1 MTTYRLTTNGM
12 LRGYRANLQKSYK
25 TLGTAMERVETGR
38 NFLTYAEDPSSA
50 TLAFKLRREY
60 WQSSSQLRN
69 NSEVAS
75 KFAQAYSSYDLVQN
89 DLAEATNKTTWLRAL
104 NDPDASGRKAL
115 GQETLQKAE
124 SLVESM
130 NAKYA
135 GRYLFA
141 GADGANAPFTLEE
154 RPVMQADGR
163 YKVDEN
169 GKQVTSR
176 QLCYRGIPVDQPAK
190 IVQTYDSGGEVYQTG
205 DDGKPVLDA
214 DGNPVPV
221 MIDNPDYLKLQEM
234 LKETTYVDLGLGME
248 EDKNGDPNAATVY
261 NSALSGLEF
270 LDFGYDED
278 GDPKNVV
285 SLMLEG
291 GERLMNTSDID
302 GSFEEGNPE
311 YDRLFNLTGKLEAA
325 NGKMH
330 VEFTELTTK
339 ATFLTNNE
347 ERLTGEVDEL
357 AKQIEET
364 EQINPAKAITELSW
378 AQYCYNAG
386 LKIGTQVL
394 TQTLIDYM
402 N

>member
-12 LRGYRANLQKSYK
+12 LRGYRSNLQKSYK
-25 TLGTAMERVETGR
+25 TLGTASERVQTGR

-60 WQSSSQLRN
+60 WQSSSHLRN

-75 KFAQAYSSYDLVQN
+75 KFQQAWSSIDMAQN
-89 DLAEATNKTTWLRAL
+89 KLAEAVNKDTWIRAL
-104 NDPDASGRKAL
+104 NDPDASGRRAL

-124 SLVESM
+124 SLVETM

-141 GADGANAPFTLEE
+141 GADGANAPFTLED
-154 RPVMQADGR
+154 RPVMLADGR
-163 YKVDEN
+163 YAVDESGN
-169 GKQVTSR
+169 QIIKR
-176 QLCYRGIPVDQPAK
+176 QLCYRGVAVDQPAK
-190 IVQTYDSGGEVYQTG
+190 IVQTYDSGGEVLD
-205 DDGKPVLDA
+205 DDG
-214 DGNPVPV
+214 NPV
-221 MIDNPDYLKLQEM
+221 MIDNPEYLKLQEM
-234 LKETTYVDLGLGME
+234 MNETTYVDIGLGME
-248 EDKNGDPNAATVY
+248 EYADGTPNAATVY

-285 SLMLEG
+285 SMMLEG
-291 GERLMNTSDID
+291 GERLMNCRDND
-302 GSFEEGNPE
+302 GSFKEGNPE
-311 YDRLFNLTGKLEAA
+311 YDRLFNLTGKLDAAA

-330 VEFTELTTK
+330 VEYVELDTK
-339 ATFLTNNE
+339 AKFLTSNE
-347 ERLTGEVDEL
+347 ERLKGEIDEL
-357 AKQIEET
+357 GKQIEET
-364 EQINPAKAITELSW
+364 EQIDPAKAITELSW

-386 LKIGTQVL
+386 LKIGTSIL
-394 TQTLIDYM
+394 TQSLIDYM

>member
-12 LRGYRANLQKSYK
+12 LRGYRANLQQSYK
-25 TLGTAMERVETGR
+25 TLGKASERVQTGR

-50 TLAFKLRREY
+50 TLAFKLRRQY
-60 WQSSSQLRN
+60 WQASSQLRN

-75 KFAQAYSSYDLVQN
+75 KFAQAYSSIDLVQN
-89 DLAEATNKTTWLRAL
+89 DLAEATDKNTWLRAL
-104 NDPDASGRKAL
+104 NGPTASGRRAL

-124 SLVESM
+124 SVVESM

-163 YKVDEN
+163 YAVDEEGN
-169 GKQVTSR
+169 QVIKK
-176 QLCYRGIPVDQPAK
+176 QLCYRGIAVDQPAK
-190 IVQTYDSGGEVYQTG
+190 IVQTYDSGGEV
-205 DDGKPVLDA
+205 LDK
-214 DGNPVPV
+214 DGNPVMV
-221 MIDNPDYLKLQEM
+221 DNPDYLKLQEM
-234 LKETTYVDLGLGME
+234 LNETTYVDIGLGMQE
-248 EDKNGDPNAATVY
+248 HADGTPNSATVY

-278 GDPKNVV
+278 GDAKNVI

-291 GERLMNTSDID
+291 GERLLNCSDDD
-302 GSFEEGNPE
+302 GSFKEGEPE
-311 YDRLFNLTGKLEAA
+311 YDRLFNLTGKLDAA
-325 NGKMH
+325 GNGKMH

-339 ATFLTNNE
+339 ATFLKNNDQ
-347 ERLTGEVDEL
+347 RLTDEVDEL

-386 LKIGTQVL
+386 LKIGTSIL
-394 TQTLIDYM
+394 TESLIDYM
-402 N
+402 R

>member
-12 LRGYRANLQKSYK
+12 LRGYRSNLQKSYK
-25 TLGTAMERVETGR
+25 TLGKAMERVETGR

-89 DLAEATNKTTWLRAL
+89 DLSEAVNKTTWLRAL

-124 SLVESM
+124 ALVESM

-169 GKQVTSR
+169 GETVTSR
-176 QLCYRGIPVDQPAK
+176 QLCYRGIAVDQPAK
-190 IVQTYDSGGEVYQTG
+190 IVQTYDSGGEV
-205 DDGKPVLDA
+205 LDNE
-214 DGNPVPV
+214 GNPV
-221 MIDNPDYLKLQEM
+221 MIDNPEYLKLQEM
-234 LKETTYVDLGLGME
+234 LNETTYVDIGLGMQE
-248 EDKNGDPNAATVY
+248 FADETPNASTVY

-278 GDPKNVV
+278 GDPKNVI

-291 GERLMNTSDID
+291 GERLMKTSDID
-302 GSFEEGNPE
+302 GSFEKGHPE
-311 YDRLFNLTGKLEAA
+311 YDRLFDLTGKLEAA

-339 ATFLTNNE
+339 ATFLENNNQ
-347 ERLTGEVDEL
+347 RLTDEVDEL

-364 EQINPAKAITELSW
+364 EQVDPAKAITELSW

-394 TQTLIDYM
+394 TQSLIDYM

>member
-1 MTTYRLTTNGM
+1 M
-12 LRGYRANLQKSYK
+12 LRGYRSNLQKSYK

-50 TLAFKLRREY
+50 TLAFKLRRQY
-60 WQSSSQLRN
+60 WQASSQLRN

-75 KFAQAYSSYDLVQN
+75 KFEQAYSSYDLVQN

-115 GQETLQKAE
+115 GQETLQKADA
-124 SLVESM
+124 LVESM
-130 NAKYA
+130 NSKYG

-163 YKVDEN
+163 YAVDDD
-169 GKQVTSR
+169 GKQIIKK
-176 QLCYRGIPVDQPAK
+176 QLCYRGVAVDQPAK
-190 IVQTYDSGGEVYQTG
+190 IVQTYDSGGEVL
-205 DDGKPVLDA
+205 DDE
-214 DGNPVPV
+214 GNPVMV
-221 MIDNPDYLKLQEM
+221 DNPEYLKLQEM
-234 LKETTYVDLGLGME
+234 LNETTYVDLGLGMQ
-248 EDKNGDPNAATVY
+248 EDKNGTPNAATVY
-261 NSALSGLEF
+261 NSALNGLEF

-278 GDPKNVV
+278 GDPKNVI

-291 GERLMNTSDID
+291 GERLMNTRDD
-302 GSFEEGNPE
+302 NGSFKEGNPE
-311 YDRLFNLTGKLEAA
+311 YDRLFTLTGKLEAA
-325 NGKMH
+325 NSKMH
-330 VEFTELTTK
+330 VEFVELTTK
-339 ATFLTNNE
+339 ASFLKNNDQ
-347 ERLTGEVDEL
+347 RLTDEVDEL
-357 AKQIEET
+357 AKEIEET
-364 EQINPAKAITELSW
+364 EQVNPAKAITELSW

-394 TQTLIDYM
+394 TQSLIDYM

>member
-12 LRGYRANLQKSYK
+12 LRGYRSNLQKSYK
-25 TLGTAMERVETGR
+25 TLGMASERVQTGR

-50 TLAFKLRREY
+50 TLAFKLRRQY
-60 WQSSSQLRN
+60 WQASSQLRN

-89 DLAEATNKTTWLRAL
+89 DLSEAVNKTTWLRAL

-124 SLVESM
+124 ALVESM
-130 NAKYA
+130 NSKYA

-154 RPVMQADGR
+154 RPVMLADGR
-163 YKVDEN
+163 YAVDDD
-169 GKQVTSR
+169 GKQIIKK
-176 QLCYRGIPVDQPAK
+176 QLCYRGVAVDQPAK
-190 IVQTYDSGGEVYQTG
+190 IVQTYDSGGEV
-205 DDGKPVLDA
+205 LDK
-214 DGNPVPV
+214 DGNPV
-221 MIDNPDYLKLQEM
+221 MIDNPEYLKLQEM
-234 LKETTYVDLGLGME
+234 MNETTYVDIGLGMQ
-248 EDKNGDPNAATVY
+248 EDKNGTPNAATVY

-278 GDPKNVV
+278 GDAKNVI
-285 SLMLEG
+285 SLLLEG
-291 GERLMNTSDID
+291 GERLMNTSNED
-302 GSFEEGNPE
+302 GSFKEGNPE

-330 VEFTELTTK
+330 VEFVELTTK
-339 ATFLTNNE
+339 ANFLTNNE
-347 ERLTGEVDEL
+347 QRLTDEVDEL

-364 EQINPAKAITELSW
+364 EQIDPAKAITELSW

-386 LKIGTQVL
+386 LKIGTSIL
-394 TQTLIDYM
+394 TESLIDYM
-402 N
+402 R

>member
-12 LRGYRANLQKSYK
+12 LRGYRSNLQKSYK
-25 TLGTAMERVETGR
+25 TLGTASERMQTGR

-50 TLAFKLRREY
+50 TLAFKLRRQY
-60 WQSSSQLRN
+60 WQASSQLRN

-89 DLAEATNKTTWLRAL
+89 DLSEAVNKTTWLRAL

-124 SLVESM
+124 ALVESM
-130 NAKYA
+130 NSKYA

-154 RPVMQADGR
+154 RPVMLADGR
-163 YKVDEN
+163 YAVDDD
-169 GKQVTSR
+169 GKQIIKK
-176 QLCYRGIPVDQPAK
+176 QLCYRGVAVDQPAK
-190 IVQTYDSGGEVYQTG
+190 IVQTYDSGGEV
-205 DDGKPVLDA
+205 LDK
-214 DGNPVPV
+214 DGNPV
-221 MIDNPDYLKLQEM
+221 MIDNPEYLKLQEM
-234 LKETTYVDLGLGME
+234 MNETTYVDIGLGMQ
-248 EDKNGDPNAATVY
+248 EDKNGTPNAATVY

-278 GDPKNVV
+278 GDAKNVI
-285 SLMLEG
+285 SLLLEG
-291 GERLMNTSDID
+291 GERLMNTSNED
-302 GSFEEGNPE
+302 GSFKEGNPE

-330 VEFTELTTK
+330 VEFVELTTK
-339 ATFLTNNE
+339 ANFLTNNE
-347 ERLTGEVDEL
+347 QRLTDEVDEL

-364 EQINPAKAITELSW
+364 EQIDPVKAITELSW

-386 LKIGTQVL
+386 LKIGTSIL
-394 TQTLIDYM
+394 TESLIDYM
-402 N
+402 R

>member
-12 LRGYRANLQKSYK
+12 LRGYRSNLQKSYK
-25 TLGTAMERVETGR
+25 TLGTASERVQTGR

-50 TLAFKLRREY
+50 TLAFKLRRQY
-60 WQSSSQLRN
+60 WQASSQLRN

-89 DLAEATNKTTWLRAL
+89 DLSEAVNKTTWLRAL

-124 SLVESM
+124 ALVESM
-130 NAKYA
+130 NSKYA

-154 RPVMQADGR
+154 RPVMLADGR
-163 YKVDEN
+163 YAVDDD
-169 GKQVTSR
+169 GKQIIKK
-176 QLCYRGIPVDQPAK
+176 QLCYRGVAVDQPAK
-190 IVQTYDSGGEVYQTG
+190 IVQTYDSGGEV
-205 DDGKPVLDA
+205 LDK
-214 DGNPVPV
+214 DGNPV
-221 MIDNPDYLKLQEM
+221 MIDNPEYLKLQEM
-234 LKETTYVDLGLGME
+234 MNETTYVDIGLGMQ
-248 EDKNGDPNAATVY
+248 EDKNGTPNAATVY

-278 GDPKNVV
+278 GDAKNVI
-285 SLMLEG
+285 SLLLEG
-291 GERLMNTSDID
+291 GERLMNTSNED
-302 GSFEEGNPE
+302 GSFKEGNPE

-330 VEFTELTTK
+330 VEFVELTTK
-339 ATFLTNNE
+339 ANFLTNNE
-347 ERLTGEVDEL
+347 QRLTDEVDEL

-364 EQINPAKAITELSW
+364 EQIDPVKAITELSW

-386 LKIGTQVL
+386 LKIGTSIL
-394 TQTLIDYM
+394 TESLIDYM
-402 N
+402 R

>member
-12 LRGYRANLQKSYK
+12 LRGYRSNLQKSYK
-25 TLGTAMERVETGR
+25 TLGTASERVQTGR

-50 TLAFKLRREY
+50 TLAFKLRRQY
-60 WQSSSQLRN
+60 WQASSQLRN

-89 DLAEATNKTTWLRAL
+89 DLSEAVNKTTWLRAL

-124 SLVESM
+124 ALVESM
-130 NAKYA
+130 NSKYA

-154 RPVMQADGR
+154 RPVMLADGR
-163 YKVDEN
+163 YAVDDD
-169 GKQVTSR
+169 GKQIIKK
-176 QLCYRGIPVDQPAK
+176 QLCYRGVAVDQPAK
-190 IVQTYDSGGEVYQTG
+190 IVQTYDSGGEV
-205 DDGKPVLDA
+205 LDK
-214 DGNPVPV
+214 DGNPV
-221 MIDNPDYLKLQEM
+221 MIDNPEYLKLQEM
-234 LKETTYVDLGLGME
+234 MNETTYVDIGLGMQ
-248 EDKNGDPNAATVY
+248 EDKNGTPNAATVY

-278 GDPKNVV
+278 GDAKNVI
-285 SLMLEG
+285 SLLLEG
-291 GERLMNTSDID
+291 GERLMNTSNED
-302 GSFEEGNPE
+302 GSFKEGNPE

-330 VEFTELTTK
+330 VEFVELTTK
-339 ATFLTNNE
+339 ANFLTNNE
-347 ERLTGEVDEL
+347 QRLTDEVDEL

-364 EQINPAKAITELSW
+364 EQIDPAKAITELSW

-386 LKIGTQVL
+386 LKIGTSIL
-394 TQTLIDYM
+394 TESLIDYM
-402 N
+402 R